1 VISTGGTFIQTVR
14 GTDRQNTR
22 PTLQPVQDRVQSA
35 LNLSPGSGHRCGLRD
50 VGERVLMDTL
60 FAAAT
65 LANALIIA
73 ELARAF

>member
-1 VISTGGTFIQTVR
+1 
-14 GTDRQNTR
+14 
-22 PTLQPVQDRVQSA
+22 
-35 LNLSPGSGHRCGLRD
+35 LRD